1 MCKMKV
7 MKNLVIAISLLASF
21 AFNSYSQEE
30 IKISKNLKIEG
41 DWCDGWYMLI
51 ADFKKSGGTWQWA
64 KDGVIIEDAVEN
76 SINLALLGNGKYTVM
91 YKMPNNKVI
100 YTEDYEFKT
109 LPGVKANF
117 DYDFFYAASAIRFKN
132 TTAGITADYSW
143 SWNFGNGTTSTE
155 MNPIVEFKPGTY
167 TVTLKVTDKNGCWNE
182 YSREI
187 VFQFG
192 Q

>member
-1 MCKMKV
+1 MKL
-7 MKNLVIAISLLASF
+7 MKNLIIALSVLLSGTFSSLA
-21 AFNSYSQEE
+21 QEE

-41 DWCDGWYMLI
+41 NWCEGWYMLT
-51 ADFKKSGGTWQWA
+51 ADFKKSGGTWMWL

-76 SINLALLGNGKYTVM
+76 SINLAILGNGKYTAM
-91 YKMPNNKVI
+91 YKTANNKVI
-100 YTEDYEFKT
+100 YSDEYEFKT
-109 LPGVKANF
+109 LPGVKSNF
-117 DYDFFYAASAIRFKN
+117 EYDFFYAASAIRFKN
-132 TTAGITADYSW
+132 TTTRNTADYTW

-155 MNPIVEFKPGTY
+155 INPIVEFKPGTY

-182 YSREI
+182 YSKEI

>member
-1 MCKMKV
+1 